1 MMLRHLL
8 YVISR
13 VCRALV
19 FFVLFVM
26 ADKPE
31 LSDTIIYNEGLW
43 ERLNLVFMYLPLL
56 TVSIRQI
63 IRG

>member
-1 MMLRHLL
+1 M
-8 YVISR
+8 ISR